1 MALWSRRQAGFIIME
16 DGGTDG
22 SGTNA
27 GDKIIYDGDGAGV
40 ASDAEHF
47 MTYQDS
53 VSDEEKPKFLN
64 EAADGS
70 GDYAKENVYATDS
83 AWVVRPGSAA
93 TGNDNPD
100 ADPEILV
107 CSRGLRSFGLGM
119 PTVRQMT
126 IGNAS
131 SKTTFYPDGDTFTG
145 VASSSENDIVVY
157 CYFNEAVA
165 VMGTPQLSLLQRTG
179 LSASFSTLNYKTAV
193 SNLDAGIVA
202 FGLDASVDTQTSAVT
217 NNTLGINSDDSISLN
232 SGSITKVSG
241 GVLRDESDNVLVLDD
256 GASTEGPMSYGD
268 IILEDGDIAE
278 LLIRASADASMTV
291 S

>member
-1 MALWSRRQAGFIIME
+1 MSLWSRRQAGFIIME

-83 AWVVRPGSAA
+83 GWVVRPGSAA

-131 SKTTFYPDGDTFTG
+131 SKNTFYPDGDTFTG

-157 CYFNEAVA
+157 FYFNDAVA

-217 NNTLGINSDDSISLN
+217 NNTLGVNSDDSISLN

-268 IILEDGDIAE
+268 TILEDGDIAE